1 VGAPSARPRDD
12 RWRPLWRS
20 PVRGHRRRPRPA
32 ADKPAVTRQRTC
44 LCL

>member
-1 VGAPSARPRDD
+1 LAAAVTI
-12 RWRPLWRS
+12 